1 MVKQHGPQCLMCI
14 KSWGPPPKI
23 LEDQPEYSVKMDV
36 FSCKKEMRD
45 LRGRTS
51 SLEVQVS
58 VMKNFPDLSGLC
70 SQKLCRR
77 IQEGDV
83 VVKNISRVI
92 DLFLDLYQV
101 VDRHE
106 VLKADRRRLDM
117 ASNRF
122 VTIRRSAHR

>member
-1 MVKQHGPQCLMCI
+1 MLEQSTKKADVVGSVPYVENGQAARASVPDVHKAL
-14 KSWGPPPKI
+14 GPPPKI
-23 LEDQPEYSVKMDV
+23 LEDQPEQSVKMDV
-36 FSCKKEMRD
+36 FSYQKEMRD

-70 SQKLCRR
+70 SQKLCGR

-83 VVKNISRVI
+83 VVKNISRVV

-106 VLKADRRRLDM
+106 V
-117 ASNRF
+117 
-122 VTIRRSAHR
+122 